1 MTFQDV
7 ANLITNVGFPI
18 AVSCYLLYRDSKTI
32 ATLAEAINANTVAV
46 TKLVA
51 KLDRGDLG
59 E

>member
-1 MTFQDV
+1 MFEEIST
-7 ANLITNVGFPI
+7 LITNVGFPI
-18 AVSCYLLYRDSKTI
+18 AISCYLLYRDSKTI

-51 KLDRGDLG
+51 KLDKVDLG

>member
-1 MTFQDV
+1 MFQELST
-7 ANLITNVGFPI
+7 LITNVGFPI

-46 TKLVA
+46 TKLVT
-51 KLDRGDLG
+51 KLDGGDVG